1 MVDKPDIV
9 KKLMEEE
16 KLGKLES
23 HCINEETESTEKL
36 PMESFENMTGE
47 RVVDEE
53 KTEDYFKSHRNSGI
67 DKQMSEHRYR
77 LIAENTSDLISIAT
91 FSFKPVYTYI
101 NPSNTR
107 LLGYEPE
114 ELIGKNC
121 FDFLHPD
128 DRKNLTPLLK
138 KYISMKTKKLLTGK
152 EHEIAERIE
161 LRARDRSGN
170 WHYLKSTV
178 NIIGNELLFV
188 SKDITEYKKAEE
200 KLKETSERLELA
212 MDAGEHGFWDW
223 NLDTDDVYFSPRY
236 YTMLGY
242 EPGELPMRLET
253 WENLMHPEDKKDIVP
268 RVQKYVENVVPFE
281 VEFRLKCKDG
291 SWKWISGRGKTFEK
305 DKKGTPHRA
314 VGVHVDITERKTA
327 EEELREAKN
336 HFQMLFNIM
345 VDPVMII
352 DQRGK
357 FLELTERV
365 KEITGWDREDII
377 GKNFLVTK
385 LLTKKSKAICIKNLM
400 KRMGGIHIDPYEV
413 EALTKDGRKIP
424 FEINAQRIVYK
435 GKPADM
441 IVFRDITERKKAEK
455 ELKEAHKLLK
465 NMNSELERKVKER
478 TEEVEKL
485 LLQKDEFIGQ
495 LGHDL
500 KNPLNPL
507 VNLLPLLEKREHGS
521 ESKKIFEVVNRNVEY
536 MRNLVAKTIE
546 LARLNSPNAELT
558 INETNLLDEV
568 NNIVEKNK
576 LTFEENNM
584 KINNNIDGNIIVKV
598 DKLRIEELFD
608 NLIINAIKYGKDMG
622 TITIDAEQDK
632 DFVTVSIK
640 DTGIGMAEEQI
651 SHIFDEFYKADE
663 ARHDFNSSGLGL
675 SICKRIVEKHGG
687 EIWADSPGVGKGST
701 FYFTLKTNKNN
712 VESFQKFDKTELGQN
727 EHMKWIEHKGKE
739 ILYLDYSNLKD
750 GEYKNESKKIGYY
763 ITTLGKDNLLILTD
777 VSGNYFDM
785 GGMKDSRKIGDMVK
799 PYIKKTAIIGSAK
812 TQRIFIKSVSIFS
825 GVAIKPFGNI
835 DDAKD
840 WLIE

>member
-47 RVVDEE
+47 RVGDEE
-53 KTEDYFKSHRNSGI
+53 KTEDYFNSHRNSGI
-67 DKQMSEHRYR
+67 DKQMSEDRYR

-128 DRKNLTPLLK
+128 DIKNLTPLLK

-161 LRARDRSGN
+161 LRFRDRSGN

-253 WENLMHPEDKKDIVP
+253 WANLMHPEDKKDIVP

-327 EEELREAKN
+327 EEELRETKN

-400 KRMGGIHIDPYEV
+400 KRMGGINIDPYEV

-424 FEINAQRIVYK
+424 FEINAQRIIYK

-441 IVFRDITERKKAEK
+441 IVFRDITERKQAEK

-478 TEEVEKL
+478 TDEVEKL

-507 VNLLPLLEKREHGS
+507 VNLIPLLEEKEKDP
-521 ESKKIFEVVNRNVEY
+521 ESKEILEVMYRNANY
-536 MRNLVAKTIE
+536 MRNLVVKTIE
-546 LARLNSPNAELT
+546 LGRLNSPNTELT
-558 INETNLLDEV
+558 INETNLIDEV

-608 NLIINAIKYGKDMG
+608 NLIINAIKYSKDMG
-622 TITIDAEQDK
+622 TITIDAKQDK
-632 DFVTVSIK
+632 DFVTVSVK
-640 DTGIGMAEEQI
+640 DTGIGIAKAQL
-651 SHIFDEFYKADE
+651 SRIFDEFYKADW
-663 ARHDFNSSGLGL
+663 ARHDFDSSGLGL
-675 SICKRIVEKHGG
+675 AICKRIVERHGG
-687 EIWADSPGVGKGST
+687 KIWAESSGEGKGT
-701 FYFTLKTNKNN
+701 TMFFTLPN
-712 VESFQKFDKTELGQN
+712 
-727 EHMKWIEHKGKE
+727 
-739 ILYLDYSNLKD
+739 
-750 GEYKNESKKIGYY
+750 
-763 ITTLGKDNLLILTD
+763 
-777 VSGNYFDM
+777 
-785 GGMKDSRKIGDMVK
+785 
-799 PYIKKTAIIGSAK
+799 
-812 TQRIFIKSVSIFS
+812 
-825 GVAIKPFGNI
+825 
-835 DDAKD
+835 
-840 WLIE
+840 